1 MTTQSHV
8 ATAQDFL
15 EASHREFAAGD
26 TLQGSE
32 KLWGAAAHAIMA
44 VARQRGWPH
53 GKHGNLRTIVRR
65 LYQETGDEVI
75 RGGFVAAQQF
85 HSNFYHDF
93 MEDDQFESD
102 RPLVGEFVA
111 KVLALVVSEDG
122 QTPSS

>member
-1 MTTQSHV
+1 MTTQAHIE
-8 ATAQDFL
+8 TAQGFL
-15 EASHREFAAGD
+15 VASDREFADGD

-53 GKHGNLRTIVRR
+53 GKHGNLRTVVNR
-65 LYQETGDEVI
+65 LYDESGDEVL
-75 RGGFVAAQQF
+75 RGGFLAAQQF

-93 MEDDQFESD
+93 MEDFQIEDG

-122 QTPSS
+122 QTP